1 MSWRDASQGTL
12 AEQVEFFGVGIHTG
26 QSTRLTLK
34 PADVGRGRV
43 FILAGGEEIPAR
55 VDFVVS
61 CDRSTVLGKDG
72 ARVSTP
78 EHLLSALLALE
89 IDNVEIH
96 MEGGHEVPI
105 MDGSALPF
113 WEVLRQA
120 GRVSQ
125 GVPARTVGAE
135 KPLAAGSAEGPLVLV
150 LPAAQ
155 PAFEYLMYYDHPMLG
170 AQPAAWTPGEDYGG
184 EVAPA
189 RTFALW
195 EEVQALLERG
205 MALGGSLDNALVVHQ
220 DGYSSPLRLP
230 QEPGRHKLLDLIGD
244 FALLDARLQAR
255 VLGVRA
261 GHRWHVEAARKVWE
275 ESR

>member
-12 AEQVEFFGVGIHTG
+12 KSEVEFSGVGIHTG
-26 QSTRLTLK
+26 ELTRLTLK
-34 PADVGRGRV
+34 PAGVGRGRV
-43 FILAGGEEIPAR
+43 FLTDGVEIPAR
-55 VDFVVS
+55 VDFVTS
-61 CDRSTVLGKDG
+61 CDRSTVLGRDG

-89 IDNVEIH
+89 IDNVEIC

-105 MDGSALPF
+105 LDGSALPF
-113 WEVLRQA
+113 WQKLHAA
-120 GRVSQ
+120 GRESQ
-125 GVPARTVGAE
+125 GTPARTIVLS
-135 KPLAAGSAEGPLVLV
+135 KPLGAGSPDGPIVMA
-150 LPAAQ
+150 LPAAG
-155 PAFEYLMYYDHPMLG
+155 PAFEYVMHYDHPMLG
-170 AQPAAWTPGEDYGG
+170 AQPVAWGPDQDYGLT
-184 EVAPA
+184 VAPA

-205 MALGGSLDNALVVHQ
+205 MALGGSLDNALIVHQ
-220 DGYSSPLRLP
+220 DRYSTPLRLAE
-230 QEPGRHKLLDLIGD
+230 EPGRHKLLDLIGD

-261 GHRWHVEAARKVWE
+261 GHKWHVEAARKVWE